1 MLAVIKVDH
10 PGIPGARLDRP
21 RDEHQRYRQVSGR
34 YRIHGPQAPNQY
46 LGKTRYPLHVAAG
59 GLCHDA
65 CQYGARAPT
74 PLLPP
79 DTLSKREKDVL
90 EKLSLGLTAKEIG
103 RNLSISPRTVSK
115 HLENI
120 RAKTGLQTLA
130 ALMTISRQ
138 LRIPMASENPDTQSE

>member
-1 MLAVIKVDH
+1 M
-10 PGIPGARLDRP
+10 
-21 RDEHQRYRQVSGR
+21 
-34 YRIHGPQAPNQY
+34 
-46 LGKTRYPLHVAAG
+46 
-59 GLCHDA
+59 
-65 CQYGARAPT
+65 
-74 PLLPP
+74 
-79 DTLSKREKDVL
+79 
-90 EKLSLGLTAKEIG
+90 TAKEIG